1 MGIYDD
7 IIELSYK
14 KSLRHTP
21 MSLHD
26 RAAQFSP
33 FAALTGYDEAVAEA
47 SRLTEEKRKLS
58 DDEQAYINEQL
69 KLLAQSVGG
78 QPQVDMIYFKK
89 DTKKQGGQYC
99 SYSGAIKK
107 IDKYEGV
114 IITEQG
120 EKIAF
125 DDILKICLK

>member
-33 FAALTGYDEAVAEA
+33 FAALTGYDEAVAEV

-69 KLLAQSVGG
+69 KLLAQSVGV

-99 SYSGAIKK
+99 SYSGAINK
-107 IDKYEGV
+107 IGKYEGL

>member
-33 FAALTGYDEAVAEA
+33 FAALTGYDEAVAEV